1 MNSTFPYFTKIQKI
15 ILFIILAIILIAIF
29 NYLAELIPPFLFAFI
44 FSYLLSPLVDRLEFI
59 FQKRIL
65 AVIALYIGI
74 TIGIIFLFNYI
85 IPPLVSEF
93 NELTS
98 NLPFYGSF
106 IKEWSI
112 NLKNNVET
120 NFPIIQQLNILDNI
134 QKQIQTII
142 FDLAQR
148 IPKLFFSTFSTIS
161 YLLLIPVILFFFLF
175 QGPDIKMSFFRII
188 PNKYFE
194 VLIYLF
200 YSIGNKI
207 GNYLRG
213 IFIETLIVGSLS
225 FIVLLTLGANYSVLL
240 GTLAGIMN
248 LIPYLG
254 PVFGA
259 IPAIIVLYL
268 QFKSLNIVLYI
279 IIGFGLIQMID
290 NIVLKPIIYS
300 QSVDIHPLA
309 IFIFLLIGGMIAG
322 VWGLILAVPIA
333 GILKVGIS
341 ILAKEIKF
349 RIKFNKSLESL
360 NLNKIPSN

>member
-1 MNSTFPYFTKIQKI
+1 MNSAFSFLTRIQK
-15 ILFIILAIILIAIF
+15 LILISLTLIIIITIF

-44 FSYLLSPLVDRLEFI
+44 FSYLLTPLVDRLEFI
-59 FQKRIL
+59 FQKRII
-65 AVIALYIGI
+65 AVIALYFGI
-74 TIGIIFLFNYI
+74 TIGLIIFFNYI
-85 IPPLVSEF
+85 IPLLVSEF
-93 NELTS
+93 NELSS
-98 NLPFYGSF
+98 NFPFYAS
-106 IKEWSI
+106 ILKEWTISLKT
-112 NLKNNVET
+112 NLET
-120 NFPIIQQLNILDNI
+120 NIPIIQQLNIFDDI
-134 QKQIQTII
+134 QNQIQTILI
-142 FDLAQR
+142 NLAQR
-148 IPKLFFSTFSTIS
+148 IPTLFLSTFSTLS
-161 YLLLIPVILFFFLF
+161 YLLLIPIILFFFLF
-175 QGPDIKMSFFRII
+175 QGPELKMAFFRII

-213 IFIETLIVGSLS
+213 IFIETLIVGFLT
-225 FIVLLTLGANYSVLL
+225 FIILLILGANYSFLL

-268 QFKSLNIVLYI
+268 QFKSLNIILYI
-279 IIGFGLIQMID
+279 VIGFILIQTID
-290 NIVLKPIIYS
+290 NIILKPIIYS

-309 IFIFLLIGGMIAG
+309 ILIFLLIGGMIAG

-341 ILAKEIKF
+341 ILMKEIQF
-349 RIKFNKSLESL
+349 RIKFNQNIISTD
-360 NLNKIPSN
+360 P